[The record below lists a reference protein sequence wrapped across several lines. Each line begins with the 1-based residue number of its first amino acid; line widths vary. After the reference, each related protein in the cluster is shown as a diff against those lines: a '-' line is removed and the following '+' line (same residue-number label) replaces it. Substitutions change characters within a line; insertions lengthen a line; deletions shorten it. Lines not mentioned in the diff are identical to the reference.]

1 MSMYGQ
7 LRLLFLPF
15 QSSFDLGVSLMDE
28 VMKALTTTSS
38 TSSFNRSGGEGQ
50 NDGSRRSTDMM
61 PPPETPNEAHNVR
74 NELREME
81 NRVENH
87 HHQQKKKQQATVKP
101 ISSSDQ
107 KKLDSAITMT
117 KELASRSMQE
127 LAMKDPDVSPSPSPT
142 ATGDGRN
149 SPNKKKF
156 SFKFPSSATGVLPFA
171 KGSSGNGNTSPTH
184 HNGNAGGSNRH
195 HHHHHYQNDRGS
207 VDDLQENLSEE
218 AKEAYNAL
226 VERSGSVF
234 NKSGPGA
241 GVLATAVPAMVT
253 PTTTSVGVVHPRR
266 NNNVGRHSM
275 QIGNGTA
282 SLGRQS
288 NGNGGVD
295 DGDGDADDDNPLR
308 RLRTGGGFVVP
319 KIRGNKHGSVGNA
332 GSFNVPGIRTLDR

>member
-1 MSMYGQ
+1 
-7 LRLLFLPF
+7 
-15 QSSFDLGVSLMDE
+15 MDE

-38 TSSFNRSGGEGQ
+38 TSAFGRSDGQ
-50 NDGSRRSTDMM
+50 NDGSRRSSDMM

-81 NRVENH
+81 NRENH
-87 HHQQKKKQQATVKP
+87 HQKKKQQATVKP

-107 KKLDSAITMT
+107 KKLESAITMT

-127 LAMKDPDVSPSPSPT
+127 LAMKDSDVSPSPSPT
-142 ATGDGRN
+142 AAGDGRS

-156 SFKFPSSATGVLPFA
+156 SFKFPSSASGVLPFG
-171 KGSSGNGNTSPTH
+171 KGSSATGNTSPSH
-184 HNGNAGGSNRH
+184 HNGTNANNR

-226 VERSGSVF
+226 VDQRSGSVF
-234 NKSGPGA
+234 KSALGTS
-241 GVLATAVPAMVT
+241 VIATAMPAMVT
-253 PTTTSVGVVHPRR
+253 PSTSVGVVHPRR

-275 QIGNGTA
+275 HIGNGTA

-288 NGNGGVD
+288 NGNGSND
-295 DGDGDADDDNPLR
+295 DDGDADDDNPLR

-319 KIRGNKHGSVGNA
+319 KIRGNKHGSVGNT
-332 GSFNVPGIRTLDR
+332 GSFNVPGIRTLDRQVMF